1 MYKLLVSFRCFSLSC
16 CNGYHFMKQCSPSLI
31 RTEPRGHEEKKRLKK
46 ICCNQHDYNKLIW
59 CNHLSLLL
67 WLSFHEALQSYFTDI
82 PALHS
87 IVYYTILYYV
97 VLLCFDWPLIHH
109 SEIKCTCDYVRA
121 LDSSRCCSLAC
132 SCSYLF
138 MKHSSPALI
147 RTELRGHAEKKKSNK
162 TCSNQNMPALLLSDD
177 L

>member
-1 MYKLLVSFRCFSLSC
+1 MYKLLVSFRCCSLSC

-46 ICCNQHDYNKLIW
+46 NCCNQHDYNKLIW
-59 CNHLSLLL
+59 CNQLSLLL
-67 WLSFHEALQSYFTDI
+67 WLSFHAKLCSKLCT
-82 PALHS
+82 
-87 IVYYTILYYV
+87 YYVVNYVLNYV

-132 SCSYLF
+132 SCGYLF